1 MVPNIRWPGA
11 LQSLFSK
18 RPVLHNNLQK
28 DHKSGTKVEIYC
40 FMIIIKVISDWLRD
54 KQVMWQLNIKKYIT
68 KIDLMY
74 LLFSCKGD
82 LFGTLGDKLFLLSF
96 ETKFFGLGIYL
107 HLSLGPYQ
115 FLHVSAN
122 KWNLEVQSRTAFTSI
137 WYNSLNTLDL
147 TYHSQFK

>member
-11 LQSLFSK
+11 FQGLFSK
-18 RPVLHNNLQK
+18 RTVLHYNLQK

-40 FMIIIKVISDWLRD
+40 FLIIIKVSDWLRD
-54 KQVMWQLNIKKYIT
+54 KEVIRQLNIKKYTT

-74 LLFSCKGD
+74 LIFSCKGD

-96 ETKFFGLGIYL
+96 ETKIFGLGIYL

-122 KWNLEVQSRTAFTSI
+122 KWNLEVQSWTACSSI
-137 WYNSLNTLDL
+137 WYNSWNTLDL
-147 TYHSQFK
+147 T

>member
-11 LQSLFSK
+11 FQGLFSK
-18 RPVLHNNLQK
+18 RTVLHYNLQK

-40 FMIIIKVISDWLRD
+40 FLIIIKVSDWLRD
-54 KQVMWQLNIKKYIT
+54 KEVIRQLNIKKYTT

-74 LLFSCKGD
+74 LIFSCKGD

-122 KWNLEVQSRTAFTSI
+122 KWNLEIQSWTAWSSI

-147 TYHSQFK
+147 T